1 MKGKVGDDTGRLA
14 VMVPAPG
21 NSKQGRLLPVVGF
34 RKGNGIRIT
43 PRAASRMRITLYQ
56 RLNGNIIVHPA
67 TQAMQSYLKS
77 EYMSES
83 DDGVLPTDYGL
94 LPAETA
100 EPVSSVYTNEA
111 GTTDALLPPL

>member
-1 MKGKVGDDTGRLA
+1 
-14 VMVPAPG
+14 
-21 NSKQGRLLPVVGF
+21 
-34 RKGNGIRIT
+34 
-43 PRAASRMRITLYQ
+43 
-56 RLNGNIIVHPA
+56 
-67 TQAMQSYLKS
+67 MQSYLKS